1 MKTYTFEVSDS
12 DGYDSTQEVQ
22 AADERTAKRLA
33 IARHEKAIGYAPDAG
48 PHIWVT
54 LEGVTA

>member
-1 MKTYTFEVSDS
+1 MKTYLFEVSDS
-12 DGYDSTQEVQ
+12 DGNDSTQEVK
-22 AADERTAKRLA
+22 AADERTAKRKA

-48 PHIWVT
+48 PYIWTT